1 MAGGGI
7 VEGGGTRA
15 HLYEGRT
22 TSFVVIACIVAA
34 SGGLI
39 FGYDIG
45 ISGGV
50 TSMDDFLVKF
60 FPVVE
65 RHKNQSTKDQD
76 YCKYDNQKLTAFT
89 SSLYLAGLVASFGAS
104 GVTRRFGRRPSI
116 LFGGF
121 SFLIGAALNA
131 AAVNLPMLIL
141 GRIMLGVGIG
151 FGNQVISPLFYG
163 LLENNM
169 KKIDQKGEFRRTLPN
184 YCCRLLF
191 PEAVP
196 LYLSEM
202 APAKLRG
209 GLNIMFQFAINIGI
223 LAANLINYG
232 TAKIKP
238 WGWRLSLGLAAV
250 PAALMFVGGLFLP
263 ETSNSLIERGHLEK
277 GRALLVKVRGTTNV
291 DAEFEDMVDASKKAN
306 EVKHPFRN
314 ILKKRNR
321 PQLVMATFIP
331 FFQQLT
337 GINAIMFY
345 APVLFKTIG
354 FGGDASLYSAVITG
368 AVNALAIFVS
378 IFAVDRLGRRIL
390 FLQAG
395 VQMFISQM
403 VIGII
408 LGEKFGGS
416 KQMSKDFGVFVV
428 IVICIYVAG
437 FAWSWGPLGWLV
449 PSEIFPLETRSAGQ
463 SITVS
468 VNLFFTFVIAQSF
481 LAMLCHFKYGIFLF
495 FAGWVVVMSIFVY
508 LFLPETKSVPIE
520 EMINVWR
527 KHWFWKQIIP
537 AIDLYNGDEKLDW
550 HFQSKDYAE
559 NQTVQLSGSGFNK
572 EHM

>member
-1 MAGGGI
+1 
-7 VEGGGTRA
+7 
-15 HLYEGRT
+15 
-22 TSFVVIACIVAA
+22 
-34 SGGLI
+34 
-39 FGYDIG
+39 
-45 ISGGV
+45 
-50 TSMDDFLVKF
+50 MDDFLVKF

-65 RHKNQSTKDQD
+65 HHKNQSTKDQD

-104 GVTRRFGRRPSI
+104 FVTRRFGRRPSI

-141 GRIMLGVGIG
+141 GRIMLGVGVG
-151 FGNQVISPLFYG
+151 FGNQ
-163 LLENNM
+163 
-169 KKIDQKGEFRRTLPN
+169 
-184 YCCRLLF
+184 
-191 PEAVP
+191 AVP

-209 GLNIMFQFAINIGI
+209 GLNIMFQLAITIGI

-263 ETSNSLIERGHLEK
+263 ETPNSLIERGHLEK

-321 PQLVMATFIP
+321 PQLVMATFLP

-368 AVNALAIFVS
+368 AVNVLATFIS
-378 IFAVDRLGRRIL
+378 IFTVDRLGRRVL
-390 FLQAG
+390 FLEAG
-395 VQMFISQM
+395 VQMFIAQV

-416 KQMSKDFGVFVV
+416 KQLSKGFAVFVV

-463 SITVS
+463 
-468 VNLFFTFVIAQSF
+468 
-481 LAMLCHFKYGIFLF
+481 K
-495 FAGWVVVMSIFVY
+495 
-508 LFLPETKSVPIE
+508 TKNIPIE

-537 AIDLYNGDEKLDW
+537 ATDLYNGDEKSDW
-550 HFQSKDYAE
+550 QFPSKEFAE

-572 EHM
+572 EHI

>member
-151 FGNQVISPLFYG
+151 FGNQ
-163 LLENNM
+163 
-169 KKIDQKGEFRRTLPN
+169 
-184 YCCRLLF
+184 
-191 PEAVP
+191 AVP